1 MIWFVL
7 AGLLLATA
15 TVIDCFVKLRMTRI
29 GYKKAFLMGGAFD
42 YSTYDRVRSEYGWS
56 AWPVRVFWISVTLGI
71 LFLGFAFA
79 HRYGLNP

>member
-29 GYKKAFLMGGAFD
+29 GHKKAFFMGGTFD
-42 YSTYDRVRSEYGWS
+42 YSTYDKVRSKYGWS
-56 AWPVRVFWISVTLGI
+56 VWPVRVLWISVILGI
-71 LFLGFAFA
+71 SFLVFAFA
-79 HRYGLNP
+79 HRFGLNP